1 MVSMTNDYDALKSAL
16 EQRHSPDE
24 AGSSLD
30 QLLNVRLTV
39 QPRLLETTLEALAQA
54 DFPINPQ
61 LTHQRQTLIEF
72 PAYRAQLKQLDALLR
87 GLPVEISAR
96 NMLDE
101 IRTPDP
107 GRSPVLAN

>member
-16 EQRHSPDE
+16 GRRSSPDE
-24 AGSSLD
+24 PGSLG

-39 QPRLLETTLEALAQA
+39 EPRLLESTLEALAQA

-72 PAYRAQLKQLDALLR
+72 PAYRAQLKQLDDLLR

-101 IRTPDP
+101 IRTP